1 MARANTAGAAASRE
15 HQTTLFER
23 LDALAKRAEET
34 DPTPAAIGIFC
45 TVLGLMG
52 IGFLMQISHAA
63 TTTSPEGLV
72 EAIREHAF
80 FRIGGIAVMLLA
92 FKVGPMRLRPLV
104 PFFTVLA
111 GVLLVCCF
119 LPWIGANLNGSS
131 RWITIPFSGGR
142 TIQPSELARIAIV
155 LWIADRCTRLGG
167 GVRDMRTGVVPM
179 LALGLGFFFLILAE
193 TDLGGA
199 LLFLLCLCCTMW
211 VGGARPVHVAGSI
224 VGLGGGALLF
234 AFSSLGYV
242 RSRVEMWLGNM
253 KNDQVERSLMAMS
266 SGDFFGQGIAQGTYR
281 NKGVPYLESD
291 YVFALIGEEL
301 GLFGMIFVI
310 GLLIAFVWY
319 SMRLT
324 LALRN
329 RYCALVAFGLLVAVA
344 CQAMLHVQVATG
356 LAPPKGMPLPF
367 ISDGGTSLL
376 AASLAVGLALGAAR
390 DSKREFDLEV
400 AS

>member
-1 MARANTAGAAASRE
+1 MARSTAAAASSRE

-52 IGFLMQISHAA
+52 IGFLMQVSHAA
-63 TTTSPEGLV
+63 TTSSPSALN
-72 EAIREHAF
+72 EAIREHAL
-80 FRIGGIAVMLLA
+80 FRVGGIALMLLA
-92 FKVGPMRLRPLV
+92 FKVGPIRLRPLV
-104 PFFTVLA
+104 PVITAIA
-111 GVLLVCCF
+111 GILLVCCF
-119 LPWIGANLNGSS
+119 LPVIGANLNGAS
-131 RWITIPFSGGR
+131 RWINVPFARGM

-167 GVRDMRTGVVPM
+167 DVRNMRTGVVPM
-179 LALGLGFFFLILAE
+179 LALGLSFFFLILIE

-253 KNDQVERSLMAMS
+253 KNDQVERSLAAMS
-266 SGDFFGQGIAQGTYR
+266 SGDWFGQGVALGAHR
-281 NKGVPYLESD
+281 NEGVPYLESD

-301 GLFGMIFVI
+301 GLFGMVFVLA
-310 GLLIAFVWY
+310 LLLAFVWY
-319 SMRLT
+319 SMRIT
-324 LALRN
+324 LAIRN
-329 RYCALVAFGLLVAVA
+329 RYCALVAFGLLIAVG

-376 AASLAVGLALGAAR
+376 AACLAVGLALGAAR

-400 AS
+400 AG

>member
-1 MARANTAGAAASRE
+1 MATTTAAKLGGNVA

-23 LDALAKRAEET
+23 LDQLARRAEET
-34 DPTPAAIGIFC
+34 DPTPFAIGIFC
-45 TVLGLMG
+45 AVLGLMG
-52 IGFLMQISHAA
+52 VGFLMQVSHAA
-63 TTTSPEGLV
+63 TTTTPDQLV
-72 EAIREHAF
+72 VAIREHAL
-80 FRIGGIAVMLLA
+80 FRLGGVLIMLLA
-92 FKVGPMRLRPLV
+92 FRIGPMRLRPV
-104 PFFTVLA
+104 IPFLTALA
-111 GVLLVCCF
+111 GILLVCCF
-119 LPWIGANLNGSS
+119 LPWIGANLNGAS
-131 RWITIPFSGGR
+131 RWVHIPFTGK
-142 TIQPSELARIAIV
+142 TLQPSELARIAIV

-167 GVRDMRTGVVPM
+167 GVREMRSGVGPM
-179 LALGLGFFFLILAE
+179 LALGLSFFFLILAE

-234 AFSSLGYV
+234 AFSSFGYV
-242 RSRVEMWLGNM
+242 RSRVEMWLGNI
-253 KNDQVERSLMAMS
+253 KNDQVERSLQAMS
-266 SGDFFGQGIAQGTYR
+266 TGDFFGQGVGLGVHR
-281 NKGVPYLESD
+281 NAGVPYLESD

-301 GLFGMIFVI
+301 GLFGMIFVL
-310 GLLIAFVWY
+310 GLLLAFVWY
-319 SMRLT
+319 SMRIT
-324 LALRN
+324 LAIRN
-329 RYCALVAFGLLVAVA
+329 RFCALVAFGLLIAVG

-400 AS
+400 SGA